1 MSNHVTALEAQLQE
15 KQELVTALTER
26 LEQAAEQ
33 LDRVHRTGA
42 DRGVRSGAG
51 FPPELIDEHKSLVDD
66 LQHAVQQWGDMQ
78 AEATLGRLE
87 IQLTEMRDLMVG
99 NLAPGSFAGQPSRNV
114 QNSTQEDDAQESAEE
129 LHTKLSS
136 SDDDKPSDYES
147 LKASLLQEDQTS
159 EDELASED
167 ERASED
173 DVEAKTEN
181 DDRDESEEALP
192 VDPPPPIDIGTA
204 AVEALQ
210 QAVESRD
217 AYISYLIQKLRRV
230 ESTSSRVP
238 DDWEA
243 LESVPEELR
252 CRLEEIGERLE
263 ETLRLAEVEHSLER
277 ARLGREQ
284 ARLQEMDQQL
294 QKEFKRVGLKT
305 EADQQ
310 EAGENEGDSNKSGIS
325 SRWERL
331 FGKRWEDSS
340 DDADNQA

>member
-1 MSNHVTALEAQLQE
+1 MSNHVTVLEAQLQE

-99 NLAPGSFAGQPSRNV
+99 NLAPDSFAGQPSRNV
-114 QNSTQEDDAQESAEE
+114 QNLTQEDDAQESAEE

-136 SDDDKPSDYES
+136 SDDDQPGDYES
-147 LKASLLQEDQTS
+147 LKASLLQNEQT
-159 EDELASED
+159 SED

-181 DDRDESEEALP
+181 DDRDESEEAPP

-204 AVEALQ
+204 AVESLQ
-210 QAVESRD
+210 QAVECRD

-230 ESTSSRVP
+230 ESSSSRVS

-243 LESVPEELR
+243 LGSVPEELR
-252 CRLEEIGERLE
+252 CRLEKLEERLE

-294 QKEFKRVGLKT
+294 QKEFKRVGLKS

-340 DDADNQA
+340 DDDDKQA

>member
-15 KQELVTALTER
+15 KQELITALTER

-51 FPPELIDEHKSLVDD
+51 FPPELIEEHKSLVDG
-66 LQHAVQQWGDMQ
+66 LQHAIQQWGDMQ

-99 NLAPGSFAGQPSRNV
+99 NLAPGSFSGQPSRNV
-114 QNSTQEDDAQESAEE
+114 QNSTQEDDPQEPAEE
-129 LHTKLSS
+129 LYTKLES
-136 SDDDKPSDYES
+136 SDDDQPGSYES
-147 LKASLLQEDQTS
+147 LKTSLLQDEQT
-159 EDELASED
+159 
-167 ERASED
+167 SED
-173 DVEAKTEN
+173 DVEAETEN
-181 DDRDESEEALP
+181 DDRDESEEAPPL
-192 VDPPPPIDIGTA
+192 DPPPPIDIVTA
-204 AVEALQ
+204 AVETLQ

-230 ESTSSRVP
+230 ESSSRRVP
-238 DDWEA
+238 DDWDSIG
-243 LESVPEELR
+243 SVPEELR
-252 CRLEEIGERLE
+252 CRLEGLGERLE
-263 ETLRLAEVEHSLER
+263 ETLRLAELEHSLER

-294 QKEFKRVGLKT
+294 QKEFKRVGPKSD
-305 EADQQ
+305 ADQQ
-310 EAGENEGDSNKSGIS
+310 EADDDEGDSNKSGIS

-331 FGKRWEDSS
+331 FGKRWDDSS
-340 DDADNQA
+340 DGADK

>member
-1 MSNHVTALEAQLQE
+1 
-15 KQELVTALTER
+15 
-26 LEQAAEQ
+26 
-33 LDRVHRTGA
+33 
-42 DRGVRSGAG
+42 
-51 FPPELIDEHKSLVDD
+51 
-66 LQHAVQQWGDMQ
+66 
-78 AEATLGRLE
+78 
-87 IQLTEMRDLMVG
+87 MRDLMVG

-181 DDRDESEEALP
+181 DDRDESEEAPP